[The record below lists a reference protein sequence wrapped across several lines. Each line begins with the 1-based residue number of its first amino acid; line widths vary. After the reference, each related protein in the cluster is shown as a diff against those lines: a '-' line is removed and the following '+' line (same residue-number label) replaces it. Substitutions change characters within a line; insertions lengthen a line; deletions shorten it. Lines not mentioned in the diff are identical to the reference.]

1 MEFLES
7 ITVKDLIY
15 FIVGVI
21 TVLSIVVEKAK
32 SLPFNP
38 WTAIFE
44 WIGSRITKGVN
55 ERLEKLEV
63 QQKANINA
71 INELDKKVE
80 KKFEEKQRDD
90 DEKEAKRLRAS
101 IIKFADACRVGTKHT
116 QSHFE
121 NVIRDYSDYVSYC
134 EKHNIPNHFIDN
146 EYRYIEEIY
155 QECLREN
162 KFL

>member
-7 ITVKDLIY
+7 ITLKDLIY

-21 TVLSIVVEKAK
+21 TVLSIVVEKVK

-38 WTAIFE
+38 WTTLFE
-44 WIGSRITKGVN
+44 WIGSCITKGVN
-55 ERLEKLEV
+55 ERLEKLEI
-63 QQKANINA
+63 QQEANINA

-80 KKFEEKQRDD
+80 RKFEEKQRDD

-101 IIKFADACRVGTKHT
+101 IIKFADACRVGVKHT